1 MGVESKIR
9 DLLEGKLQDDAVA
22 VIDEAIAGDQQPPL
36 QGGSSKANLPTSSAD
51 AHRPLDK
58 NVGDATN
65 PLQGSSNPNPEQQ
78 DLSGSGNPE
87 GGLTSPVGKAA
98 SSKASK
104 APGLEGEGAGKA
116 PNFSDKEDPKSVVGQ
131 SSSAGN
137 RGPVGEAE
145 EAEAEEGQE
154 VLDSEVEETEEQ
166 EIVAEEEET
175 EEVSEEEVSEE
186 SEEES
191 EEVEEEG
198 EEEVVAEETEEEVEA
213 QAETDEEVEAE
224 TLFEADIANLFAD
237 EEHLSE
243 EFKTKAASLFEASVV
258 ARVNSEI
265 QEIEEDLTEQA
276 NKAFEEAKEQLV
288 ENVDKYLSYVT
299 EQWMKD
305 NELAVESG
313 LRNEITESFIKDL
326 KETFQNHYI
335 EVPDEK
341 FDVLASQQKEI
352 DELKSK
358 LDEEVNKSVAISEDR
373 EQLQKEKVFRRVV
386 NELAD
391 TEVEKF
397 ASLVEDITYDNEEM
411 YTEKLNVIKENYFP
425 KAVADDSDKLE
436 DSVEQEALAGNT
448 VMGKYVDGIT
458 QAAKFD
464 KVKN

>member
-1 MGVESKIR
+1 M
-9 DLLEGKLQDDAVA
+9 
-22 VIDEAIAGDQQPPL
+22 
-36 QGGSSKANLPTSSAD
+36 
-51 AHRPLDK
+51 
-58 NVGDATN
+58 
-65 PLQGSSNPNPEQQ
+65 
-78 DLSGSGNPE
+78 
-87 GGLTSPVGKAA
+87 
-98 SSKASK
+98 
-104 APGLEGEGAGKA
+104 
-116 PNFSDKEDPKSVVGQ
+116 
-131 SSSAGN
+131 
-137 RGPVGEAE
+137 
-145 EAEAEEGQE
+145 
-154 VLDSEVEETEEQ
+154 
-166 EIVAEEEET
+166 
-175 EEVSEEEVSEE
+175 SEE

-448 VMGKYVDGIT
+448 VMSKYVEGIT